1 MSYSWPGNIREL
13 KNMVERLVLLS
24 GTSKTIEIKHIPREI
39 LVDMYPGLHT
49 YNHTRPAKLADSLK
63 VLEENMVCEALTPAK
78 WNKTLASRKLG
89 ISRASL
95 NNKIAEFNIQPN
107 PNHVET

>member
-49 YNHTRPAKLADSLK
+49 YNHTRPVKLADSLK
-63 VLEENMVCEALTPAK
+63 VLEENMVCEALTLAK